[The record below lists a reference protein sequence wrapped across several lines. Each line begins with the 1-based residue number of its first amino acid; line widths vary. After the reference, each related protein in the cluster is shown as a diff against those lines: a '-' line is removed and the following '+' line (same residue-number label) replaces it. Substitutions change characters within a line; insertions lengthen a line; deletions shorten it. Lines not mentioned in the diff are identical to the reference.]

1 LTKSL
6 EEFRR
11 PAKERIRQRIV
22 QRTGQRILQRPARP
36 FERGLRFRATGGKDR
51 ARTS

>member
-6 EEFRR
+6 EQFRR
-11 PAKERIRQRIV
+11 PAKERIVQRIV
-22 QRTGQRILQRPARP
+22 QRPARP
-36 FERGLRFRATGGKDR
+36 LARGLRFRATGGKDR